1 MEKLAAAR
9 ITSST
14 ERCVGHPQRDR
25 NESDAR
31 RWVTVTLLLSSLLA
45 GTVMAAESIVA
56 PTGTLRAAYI
66 VANLAQARR
75 DPATGVVSG
84 VVADITREL
93 GRRAGVPVTITPLP
107 TAAAVLEAIQS
118 GSADIGFVAP
128 NPERKGVVL
137 YSQTYMLVQQSAL
150 VRADSN
156 LQSVLDVDRPG
167 QVIGMNSDDSVG
179 VWLKERLGAARVRAT
194 PDYTL
199 REAVQ
204 WLKDGTVIA
213 FAGNRQR
220 LAANTRGVAGLRLL
234 PDNFYGV
241 PQAIAVPLERSD
253 RLKWINTALDDL
265 RAGGFLAD
273 SVSRSGV
280 DGLEVAPAEPRGR

>member
-1 MEKLAAAR
+1 MTRLAAY
-9 ITSST
+9 S
-14 ERCVGHPQRDR
+14 
-25 NESDAR
+25 
-31 RWVTVTLLLSSLLA
+31 LLLTSLLA
-45 GTVMAAESIVA
+45 GPVMAAELVA
-56 PTGTLRAAYI
+56 PTGQLRAAYI

-84 VVADITREL
+84 VVADLTREL
-93 GRRAGVPVTITPLP
+93 GRRAGVPTTIAPLA
-107 TAAAVLEAIQS
+107 TAADVLEAVRN

-128 NPERKGVVL
+128 NPQRKGVVL

-150 VRADSN
+150 VRADSKM
-156 LQSVLDVDRPG
+156 QSVQELDLAAQAVG
-167 QVIGMNSDDSVG
+167 VNTDDSVG
-179 VWLKERLGAARVRAT
+179 VWLRERLGAARIHAT

-199 REAVQ
+199 REAAQ

-220 LAANTRGVAGLRLL
+220 LAANTRDVPGLRLL

-241 PQAIAVPLERSD
+241 PQAIAVPLDRSD
-253 RLKWINTALDDL
+253 RLRWIDAALDDL
-265 RAGGFLAD
+265 RASGFLAD

-280 DGLEVAPAEPRGR
+280 DGLDLAPVEPRATLDSK

>member
-1 MEKLAAAR
+1 M
-9 ITSST
+9 ST
-14 ERCVGHPQRDR
+14 HAIKGRCFAWG
-25 NESDAR
+25 
-31 RWVTVTLLLSSLLA
+31 TVLLLLSLLA
-45 GTVMAAESIVA
+45 RPVMAAEPVLA

-93 GRRAGVPVTITPLP
+93 GRRAGVPVTIAPLA
-107 TAAAVLEAIQS
+107 TAADVLEAVRS

-128 NPERKGVVL
+128 NPQRKGVVL

-156 LQSVLDVDRPG
+156 LQSVRDVDRPG
-167 QVIGMNSDDSVG
+167 QVIGVNTDDSVG
-179 VWLKERLGAARVRAT
+179 VWLQERLAAARVRAT

-199 REAVQ
+199 QEAAQ

-220 LAANTRGVAGLRLL
+220 LSANTRDVSGLRLL

-241 PQAIAVPLERSD
+241 PQTIAIPLDHGD
-253 RLKWINTALDDL
+253 RLKWVNAALDDL
-265 RAGGFLAD
+265 RVGGFLAN

-280 DGLEVAPAEPRGR
+280 DGLDVAPAEPRDR

>member
-1 MEKLAAAR
+1 
-9 ITSST
+9 
-14 ERCVGHPQRDR
+14 
-25 NESDAR
+25 
-31 RWVTVTLLLSSLLA
+31 
-45 GTVMAAESIVA
+45 MAAEPVLA

-66 VANLAQARR
+66 VANLAQAKR

-93 GRRAGVPVTITPLP
+93 GRRTGVPVTIAPLP
-107 TAAAVLEAIQS
+107 TAADVLEAVRN

-128 NPERKGVVL
+128 NPQRKGVVL

-156 LQSVLDVDRPG
+156 LHSVRDVDRPG
-167 QVIGMNSDDSVG
+167 QMIGVNTDDSVG
-179 VWLKERLGAARVRAT
+179 VWLQEQLVAARVRAT

-199 REAVQ
+199 QEAVR
-204 WLKDGTVIA
+204 WLNDGTVVA

-220 LAANTRGVAGLRLL
+220 LSANTRDVRGLRLL

-241 PQAIAVPLERSD
+241 PQAIAVPLDRGD
-253 RLKWINTALDDL
+253 RLKWINASLDDL
-265 RAGGFLAD
+265 RVTGFLAN

-280 DGLEVAPAEPRGR
+280 DGLDVAPAEPRGH

>member
-1 MEKLAAAR
+1 
-9 ITSST
+9 
-14 ERCVGHPQRDR
+14 
-25 NESDAR
+25 
-31 RWVTVTLLLSSLLA
+31 
-45 GTVMAAESIVA
+45 MAADPVLA

-84 VVADITREL
+84 VIADITGEL
-93 GRRAGVPVTITPLP
+93 GRRAGVPVTIAPLP
-107 TAAAVLEAIQS
+107 TAADVLEAVRS

-150 VRADSN
+150 VRADSD
-156 LQSVLDVDRPG
+156 LQSVRDVDRQG
-167 QVIGMNSDDSVG
+167 QVIGVNTDDSVG
-179 VWLKERLGAARVRAT
+179 VWLQARLAAARVRTT

-204 WLKDGTVIA
+204 WLKNGTVSA

-220 LAANTRGVAGLRLL
+220 LAANTREVTGLRLL

-241 PQAIAVPLERSD
+241 PQTIAVPLDRGD
-253 RLKWINTALDDL
+253 RLKRIDAALDDL
-265 RAGGFLAD
+265 RAGGFLAE
-273 SVSRSGV
+273 SVLRSGV
-280 DGLEVAPAEPRGR
+280 DGLDVAPPAQMPPPPSHR